1 MVNFTVFKGMVG
13 KKQKRKQ
20 ISQDERVVAADVGKV
35 HRFRYFW
42 GSSGTSKSEKKEPF
56 GFWWDVAS
64 KERQMG
70 VSKIFQVF
78 GASNCVVWCQLLT
91 L

>member
-35 HRFRYFW
+35 HRFRYF
-42 GSSGTSKSEKKEPF
+42 
-56 GFWWDVAS
+56 
-64 KERQMG
+64 
-70 VSKIFQVF
+70 
-78 GASNCVVWCQLLT
+78 
-91 L
+91 